1 MKGLPFTMTRGPLLA
16 QVMHEARQDPG
27 RNALCG
33 SCGARMPIQPDL
45 TEQTV
50 RCPSCMRLERVTV
63 TEEVPWR
70 LTAASAEALRRTGRW
85 LRRL

>member
-1 MKGLPFTMTRGPLLA
+1 MRALPFTMTRGPLLA
-16 QVMHEARQDPG
+16 QVMREARQDPG

-33 SCGARMPIQPDL
+33 SCGGRMPIKPDMP
-45 TEQTV
+45 EQTV
-50 RCPSCMRLERVTV
+50 RCPSCMRWECVTV
-63 TEEVPWR
+63 AEEVPWR